1 MPVGGTA
8 TFTVEA
14 SGTAPLTYQWKK
26 NTVDI
31 PLATAASYTTP
42 AVTKADSGAR
52 FVCVVTNGLG
62 SVTSNLAML
71 HVVTLPPVVSILAN
85 FSFETGTTP
94 TVFYTNGAGSFD
106 NTPAGSGSPRAGHI
120 SIATE
125 GSNVQ
130 LYQLGVTLEA
140 NTVYTLSFKARSS
153 SGNDV
158 TINVQQHGAPYAS
171 YGLNKEFNLTTAWN
185 TYAVEFTTQNFSGT
199 VNDGRF
205 MFWLAP
211 YDANGDEYFFDEIL
225 LAKKQTTPVPPAIVT
240 HPTDQ
245 TVPVGGTATFTVE
258 ASGTAPLTYQW
269 KKNTVD
275 IPLATAASYTTPAV
289 TKADSGARFV
299 CVVTNGLGS
308 VTSNPAMLH
317 VVTLPP
323 VVSILANFSFETGT
337 TPWVFYTN
345 GAGSF
350 DNTPAGSGSPRAG
363 HVSIATEGSNVQLY
377 QPGVTLEANTVYTLS
392 FKARSSS
399 GNDVTI
405 NVQQH
410 VLYASYGLSKEF
422 NLTTA
427 WNTYAVEFTT
437 QNFSGTVN
445 DGRFMFWLAPY
456 DANGDEYFFDE
467 ILLAK

>member
-1 MPVGGTA
+1 MTPTA
-8 TFTVEA
+8 T
-14 SGTAPLTYQWKK
+14 S
-26 NTVDI
+26 
-31 PLATAASYTTP
+31 
-42 AVTKADSGAR
+42 
-52 FVCVVTNGLG
+52 
-62 SVTSNLAML
+62 TSS
-71 HVVTLPPVVSILAN
+71 T
-85 FSFETGTTP
+85 
-94 TVFYTNGAGSFD
+94 
-106 NTPAGSGSPRAGHI
+106 
-120 SIATE
+120 
-125 GSNVQ
+125 
-130 LYQLGVTLEA
+130 
-140 NTVYTLSFKARSS
+140 RSS
-153 SGNDV
+153 S
-158 TINVQQHGAPYAS
+158 PS
-171 YGLNKEFNLTTAWN
+171 
-185 TYAVEFTTQNFSGT
+185 
-199 VNDGRF
+199 
-205 MFWLAP
+205 
-211 YDANGDEYFFDEIL
+211 
-225 LAKKQTTPVPPAIVT
+225 KQTTPVPPAIVT
-240 HPTDQ
+240 HPTDHVVRGWDGNLHGRSQ
-245 TVPVGGTATFTVE
+245 WH
-258 ASGTAPLTYQW
+258 APLTYQW

-363 HVSIATEGSNVQLY
+363 HISIATEGSNVQLY

-410 VLYASYGLSKEF
+410 GAPYASYGLNKEF

-445 DGRFMFWLAPY
+445 DGRSCSGSLPRRQRRRVLLRRGPPRQETDHAEISARATAGERTATTHRIVAHRCLSESVQSQHHDRILPAGGRGGSTRGLQQPRCAGQYACQRTVGRGSAPR
-456 DANGDEYFFDE
+456 NMERTG
-467 ILLAK
+467 